1 MVPRVPVTL
10 AEYSAPDGVRLSEFV
25 DEVLP
30 PLLAS
35 APVRSKIPFTGI
47 PRQMIA
53 VILTAWN
60 EAHPPQV
67 FRTSFD
73 DDGLMCIE
81 RIA

>member
-10 AEYSAPDGVRLSEFV
+10 AGYSLPDGVRLYDFITEI
-25 DEVLP
+25 LP
-30 PLLAS
+30 PLLAD
-35 APVRSKIPFTGI
+35 APLRSKTPFTGI

-53 VILTAWN
+53 VALTTWN
-60 EAHPPQV
+60 ETHQPQV